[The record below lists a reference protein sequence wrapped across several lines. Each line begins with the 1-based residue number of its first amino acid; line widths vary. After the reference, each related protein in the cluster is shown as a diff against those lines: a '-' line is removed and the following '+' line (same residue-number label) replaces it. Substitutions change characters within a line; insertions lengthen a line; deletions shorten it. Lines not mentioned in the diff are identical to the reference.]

1 MLRVTDGHGV
11 DVVYEHVGG
20 EHFQAGLDSL
30 AKDGR
35 LVTCG
40 AHAGEVV
47 DFDIIPFFRRQLQV
61 IGSFV
66 FDRYEV
72 EQCFDLIGRGALKPQ
87 VAATFPLEEA
97 AQAMELM
104 ESREFFGKIVL
115 TAGGGA

>member
-1 MLRVTDGHGV
+1 MVAAR
-11 DVVYEHVGG
+11 
-20 EHFQAGLDSL
+20 
-30 AKDGR
+30 
-35 LVTCG
+35 
-40 AHAGEVV
+40 
-47 DFDIIPFFRRQLQV
+47 PFFRRQLQV

-72 EQCFDLIGRGALKPQ
+72 ETCFDLIAQGALRPQ

-104 ESREFFGKIVL
+104 ESRDFFGKIVL